1 MAKKRLEDMTERELN
16 DTYRRE
22 VMSYQIREVRRRK
35 KGQKVYNTL
44 VILLGVLLLL
54 FFIFGGQGLNT
65 VGT

>member
-1 MAKKRLEDMTERELN
+1 MTKKRLEDMSERELN